1 MECFLVQYTQG
12 VPWDS
17 FTGSQKEGTFSVHKY
32 AGLANNSYSSS
43 YTQTDIVEEIWLY
56 ICEQS
61 GWK

>member
-1 MECFLVQYTQG
+1 MARG